1 MANRYDPVLKNL
13 FLRLGPSLLQ
23 QLTGGRQ
30 IRAALNVELQQL
42 RDVKERKVDL
52 LYELDDDSLLHLDL
66 QAQNEWDMPW
76 RELEYRTLLRNLFKR
91 PVHQAVLYVG
101 EAAMTMPD
109 RIDEP
114 GLTFQYEL
122 IDIRSFTA
130 EELLATNRPG
140 DAVLAFLAS
149 GVADRATLARQIVQR
164 VQPLPMPERRDALVS
179 LLALSGLRK
188 SATIVMEVLK
198 SMSLAIDW
206 RENEFLREIH
216 DSALQEGER
225 AGIQK
230 GKREGIQEG
239 KREGIQEGMCATLQ
253 QLLSQRFGPLPSWAV
268 DRLHSAQEGELQ
280 EALNKVLTAATLQDV
295 LPAAKT
301 N

>member
-30 IRAALNVELQQL
+30 IRAPLNVELQQL
-42 RDVKERKVDL
+42 REVKERKVDL

-66 QAQNEWDMPW
+66 QAQNELDMPQ
-76 RELEYRTLLRNLFKR
+76 RELEYRTLLRGLFKR
-91 PVHQAVLYVG
+91 PVRQAVLYVG
-101 EAAMTMPD
+101 EARMTMAD

-114 GLTFQYEL
+114 GLAFHYEL

-130 EELLATNRPG
+130 EQLLATNRPG

-149 GVADRATLARQIVQR
+149 GIVDRAALAREIVERLQR
-164 VQPLPMPERRDALVS
+164 LPAPERRDALVS
-179 LLALSGLRK
+179 LLTLSGLRK
-188 SATIVMEVLK
+188 SDRIVMEVVN

-206 RENEFLREIH
+206 QENEFLREIH
-216 DSALQEGER
+216 DTGLQEGIQEGER

-230 GKREGIQEG
+230 GMR
-239 KREGIQEGMCATLQ
+239 ATLQ
-253 QLLSQRFGPLPSWAV
+253 QLLSQRLGLFRIGQSSGLSRPRKASCK
-268 DRLHSAQEGELQ
+268 RRST
-280 EALNKVLTAATLQDV
+280 KF
-295 LPAAKT
+295 
-301 N
+301 